1 MFAVALVA
9 FNIYRMIKNVIRA
22 EHGVAA
28 AESLSG
34 YDVANE
40 VAGMQR
46 SVQEIIPLEY
56 WQKLALYSL
65 NQMADWLRELARTIP
80 LARFKKFK
88 QYPKKPKPKLVHN
101 PSEPHVSTHRK
112 MKEAKKK

>member
-9 FNIYRMIKNVIRA
+9 FNIYRMIKNTIRA
-22 EHGVAA
+22 EHGEAA

-46 SVQEIIPLEY
+46 GVQEIIPLEY
-56 WQKLALYSL
+56 WQKLAIYSPM
-65 NQMADWLRELARTIP
+65 QMADWLRELARKIP
-80 LARFKKFK
+80 LERFRKFK
-88 QYPKKPKPKLVHN
+88 QYPKKPKPKPVHN
-101 PSEPHVSTHRK
+101 PREPHVSTHRK
-112 MKEAKKK
+112 LNEAKKK